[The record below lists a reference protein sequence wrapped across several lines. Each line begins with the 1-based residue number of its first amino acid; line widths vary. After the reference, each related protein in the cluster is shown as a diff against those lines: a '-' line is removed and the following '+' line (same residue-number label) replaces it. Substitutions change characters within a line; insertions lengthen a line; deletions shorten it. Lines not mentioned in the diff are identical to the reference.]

1 MTLANNPV
9 AGSRAMLRQS
19 GTDLDA
25 GKLAAA
31 SEKAWAAVALRF
43 DVIARSRN
51 WQYGE
56 MGDYSRIADRLMTEV
71 VQPKQFVG
79 LFGEA
84 FSLHFNQ
91 FRDDKTP
98 RQVASD
104 INAVTRLLAMLED
117 VE

>member
-1 MTLANNPV
+1 MTLASNPV
-9 AGSRAMLRQS
+9 ASSRAMLRQS
-19 GTDLDA
+19 GIYLDG

-31 SEKAWAAVALRF
+31 SEKAWASVALRF
-43 DVIARSRN
+43 DAIARSRN

-56 MGDYSRIADRLMTEV
+56 MGDYSSIADRLVTEV
-71 VQPKQFVG
+71 AQPKQFVG

-104 INAVTRLLAMLED
+104 INAVKGLLAMLEE